1 MKFNFD
7 PHPPN
12 PSFIIG
18 VIDEIMYQIDPPPTF
33 NTNFI
38 KFAVFFLKSSLSEM
52 QKVLDISKQTLSQV
66 LALRVRDS
74 LREHSR

>member
-18 VIDEIMYQIDPPPTF
+18 VIDEIMFQIDPPPTF

-38 KFAVFFLKSSLSEM
+38 KFAVFFFEVVPYFVDL
-52 QKVLDISKQTLSQV
+52 Q
-66 LALRVRDS
+66 A
-74 LREHSR
+74 